1 MTPALFPLGRVVAT
15 PGALA
20 VMERLGID
28 PAALISRHVTG
39 DWGDIHPDD
48 RGLNEQA
55 LSDGSRILSVYGK
68 GGSDDRLWLITEAV
82 ADEAGHRLATTILRP
97 DEY

>member
-39 DWGDIHPDD
+39 DWGAIHPDD

-55 LSDGSRILSVYGK
+55 LSDGSRIHSVYGED
-68 GGSDDRLWLITEAV
+68 SATDERLWVITEADR
-82 ADEAGHRLATTILRP
+82 AATTILRP

>member
-1 MTPALFPLGRVVAT
+1 MTRALFPLGRVVAT

-39 DWGDIHPDD
+39 DWGAIHPDD

-55 LSDGSRILSVYGK
+55 LADGSRILSVYG
-68 GGSDDRLWLITEAV
+68 DDSATDERLWVITEADR
-82 ADEAGHRLATTILRP
+82 AATTILRP